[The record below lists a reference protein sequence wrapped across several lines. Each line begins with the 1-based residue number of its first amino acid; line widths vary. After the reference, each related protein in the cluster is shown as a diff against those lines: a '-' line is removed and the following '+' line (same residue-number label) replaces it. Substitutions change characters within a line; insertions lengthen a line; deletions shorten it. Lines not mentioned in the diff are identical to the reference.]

1 MTLSEFPAFRTL
13 DAKAAEEL
21 QLAAMETGLES
32 LAAEDTFSTPVYCDP
47 QGAWSIFVSQ
57 DHELDLHQMDHEGR
71 ITRSRG
77 IVPRRVPLLVP
88 EGEGKKLFIDYLSLL
103 NRRDSV
109 LGHAYYLIDD
119 CGYED
124 SLSNVY
130 YGALA
135 TSALDLLWRC
145 SLLAYIWARRLDL
158 RAGVRKRSSTT
169 TWTDWTRRR
178 SVHSYEPPRRPE
190 NKSLKYCTINRT
202 R

>member
-1 MTLSEFPAFRTL
+1 MADPAFLGSILDRSMEEDEMTLSEFPAFRTL

-71 ITRSRG
+71 ITRLRG

-109 LGHAYYLIDD
+109 LGYAYYLIDD
-119 CGYED
+119 YGYDD

-135 TSALDLLWRC
+135 TSALDLLWRS
-145 SLLAYIWARRLDL
+145 SLLAYIWGRKLDLEGMREGIIFYDMDRLD
-158 RAGVRKRSSTT
+158 A
-169 TWTDWTRRR
+169 
-178 SVHSYEPPRRPE
+178 P
-190 NKSLKYCTINRT
+190 TIGAFM
-202 R
+202 